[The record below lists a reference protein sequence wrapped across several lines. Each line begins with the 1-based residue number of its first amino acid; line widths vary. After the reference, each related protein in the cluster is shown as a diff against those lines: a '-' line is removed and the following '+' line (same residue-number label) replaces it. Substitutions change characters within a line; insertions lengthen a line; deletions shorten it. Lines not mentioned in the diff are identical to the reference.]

1 MHRRGAGA
9 ILSAMARAPTSYWLA
24 VPGGPRSRIRAGGVL
39 IGRAADCDIV
49 IDDPSVSRLQAMVH
63 LGPDGATLV
72 VLGQAAMS
80 VNGRASERSQ
90 PLAAGDEVGL
100 AGRTLQ
106 VMVDGDE
113 EPPPSAWMLRDP
125 GGQLFG
131 VNRSPFVIGGVA
143 EAGLCVAGW
152 PPAVLRCHLADAL
165 HVEAIEPIAV
175 DDQPLEPGEIAVAPV
190 GATIAHAGTVFTV
203 AAGGPN
209 QQAATVERRGAPER
223 VALEFLPRG
232 GRLSVGWGDH
242 DWRVYLPDRRCDLVA
257 LLLQPPAPL
266 VPGDLVPDD
275 LVLARLWPGQS
286 RSRSDL
292 NVVIHRV
299 RADLLR
305 GELDAQLIQRAVG
318 GRATRFDVE
327 PATRVSVL

>member
-1 MHRRGAGA
+1 M
-9 ILSAMARAPTSYWLA
+9 SRAPSSHWLA

-49 IDDPSVSRLQAMVH
+49 IDEPSVSRLQAMVH
-63 LGPDGATLV
+63 LAPDGASLV
-72 VLGQAAMS
+72 VLGQAAMT
-80 VNGRASERSQ
+80 VNGRTCERNQ
-90 PLAAGDEVGL
+90 LLVAGDAIEL
-100 AGRTLQ
+100 AGRRLQ
-106 VMVDGDE
+106 VVVDGDD

-175 DDQPLEPGEIAVAPV
+175 AGEPLAPGEIAVAPV
-190 GATIAHAGTVFTV
+190 GASIAYQGTEFAVV
-203 AAGGPN
+203 AGGPN
-209 QQAATVERRGAPER
+209 QQAATVERRGPPQR
-223 VALEFLPRG
+223 VSLEFLPRG
-232 GRLSVGWGDH
+232 GRLSVGWGERE
-242 DWRVYLPDRRCDLVA
+242 WRVYLPDRRCDLVA

-266 VPGDLVPDD
+266 TPGDLVPDD
-275 LVLARLWPGQS
+275 IVLSRLWPGQT
-286 RSRSDL
+286 RGRSDL

-305 GELDAQLIQRAVG
+305 GELDAQLVQRAVG

-327 PATRVSVL
+327 AATVVTVL